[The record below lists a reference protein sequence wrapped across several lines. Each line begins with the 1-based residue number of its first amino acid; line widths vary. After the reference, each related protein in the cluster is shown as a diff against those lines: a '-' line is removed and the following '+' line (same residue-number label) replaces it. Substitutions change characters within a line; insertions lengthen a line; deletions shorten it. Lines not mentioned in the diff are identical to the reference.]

1 MTDQRLD
8 RRVQRTRALLRDAL
22 FELIHEK
29 GYTAITVQ
37 DITDRANLNRVTFYF
52 HYKDKDDLLFK
63 VMQDLYNALTA
74 SQPPTHSLHEWSRQD
89 ALVTF
94 RHVQEY
100 AHLYRVLLSEKGSLS
115 LVGRL
120 IDYFAQAGLEK
131 AREIVPPDAALPL
144 PLEVVEHFY
153 AGAFF
158 GLVRWWVL
166 RDMPY
171 TPETMAEMC
180 HRLEA
185 NSGLWTWGMDDR
197 DLTKTEL

>member
-29 GYTAITVQ
+29 GYSAITIQ

-52 HYKDKDDLLFK
+52 HYKDKDDLLFN
-63 VMQDLYNALTA
+63 VMQDLYNVLTA
-74 SQPPTHSLHEWSRQD
+74 SQPPTYSLHEWARQD
-89 ALVTF
+89 ALYTF

-100 AHLYRVLLSEKGSLS
+100 AHLYKVLLSEKGSLL

-120 IDYFAQAGLEK
+120 MDYFAEAGLEK
-131 AREIVPPDAALPL
+131 AREIIPPDAALPL

-158 GLVRWWVL
+158 GLVRWWIL
-166 RDMPY
+166 HDMPH

-180 HRLEA
+180 HRLET